1 MIEKFCSYI
10 VRKMRKQMPE
20 IDDEKAEVLM
30 YGIQLIIGEIPKML
44 LLFVLGF
51 LLGIGWYTIFA
62 YVALIPYRASSGGF
76 HLKSHLGCIIGTNFF
91 FHGIV
96 FLSKF
101 LTLNMVEKYV
111 LIFTA
116 LIFGMIMVSLYAP
129 ADTENVPILSKKER
143 KQKKLLSYIT
153 LVFTLSAAA
162 LIKDNIISNILVFGI
177 IIQTIMISRIA
188 YILTN
193 NKYGYEVYQK
203 EIETTN

>member
-10 VRKMRKQMPE
+10 VEKMRKQMPE

-44 LLFVLGF
+44 LLFAIGF

-76 HLKSHLGCIIGTNFF
+76 HLKSHLGCIVGSSVFYY
-91 FHGIV
+91 GIV
-96 FLSKF
+96 YLSKF
-101 LTLNMVEKYV
+101 LV
-111 LIFTA
+111 LDATQRYILAFIA
-116 LIFGMIMVSLYAP
+116 LIFGVIMVSIYAP
-129 ADTENVPILSKKER
+129 ADTENVPILSKKAR
-143 KQKKLLSYIT
+143 KQKKILSYIT
-153 LVFTLSAAA
+153 LILTLGAAA
-162 LIKDNIISNILVFGI
+162 LIKDNVISNILVFGV
-177 IIQTIMISRIA
+177 IIQTIMITRVA

-203 EIETTN
+203 EIEATN

>member
-10 VRKMRKQMPE
+10 VGKMRKQMPE

-30 YGIQLIIGEIPKML
+30 YGIQLIIGEIPKMF
-44 LLFVLGF
+44 LLFALGF

-62 YVALIPYRASSGGF
+62 YVALIPYRAPSGGF

-129 ADTENVPILSKKER
+129 ADTENVPILSKEER

-153 LVFTLSAAA
+153 LVLTLSAAA

-177 IIQTIMISRIA
+177 IIQTMMITRVA

>member
-10 VRKMRKQMPE
+10 VEKMRKQMPE

-44 LLFVLGF
+44 LLFAIGF

-76 HLKSHLGCIIGTNFF
+76 HLKSHLGCIVGSSVFYY
-91 FHGIV
+91 GIV
-96 FLSKF
+96 YLSKF
-101 LTLNMVEKYV
+101 LV
-111 LIFTA
+111 LDATQRYILAFIA
-116 LIFGMIMVSLYAP
+116 LIFGVIMVSIYAP
-129 ADTENVPILSKKER
+129 ADTENVPILSKKAR
-143 KQKKLLSYIT
+143 KQKKILSYIT
-153 LVFTLSAAA
+153 LILTLGAAE
-162 LIKDNIISNILVFGI
+162 LIKDNVISNILVFGV
-177 IIQTIMISRIA
+177 IIQTIMITRVA

-203 EIETTN
+203 EIEATN

>member
-1 MIEKFCSYI
+1 MVEKFCSYI
-10 VRKMRKQMPE
+10 VEKMRKQMPE
-20 IDDEKAEVLM
+20 IDDDKAEILM

-51 LLGIGWYTIFA
+51 LLGIGWYTILA

-76 HLKSHLGCIIGTNFF
+76 HLKSHLGCIIGTNLF

-111 LIFTA
+111 LIFIA
-116 LIFGMIMVSLYAP
+116 LIFGVIMVSLYAP
-129 ADTENVPILSKKER
+129 ADTENIPILSKRER
-143 KQKKLLSYIT
+143 KRKKILSYIT
-153 LVFTLSAAA
+153 LVLTLLAGV
-162 LIKDNIISNILVFGI
+162 LIKDNIISNILILGVI
-177 IIQTIMISRIA
+177 AQTIMITRVA

-203 EIETTN
+203 EIEATD

>member
-10 VRKMRKQMPE
+10 VGKMRKQMPE

-30 YGIQLIIGEIPKML
+30 YGIQLIIGEIPKMF
-44 LLFVLGF
+44 LLFALGF

-62 YVALIPYRASSGGF
+62 YIALVPYRAASGGF
-76 HLKSHLGCIIGTNFF
+76 HLKTHLGCIIGTNLF

-96 FLSKF
+96 FLGKF

-111 LIFTA
+111 LIFIA

-153 LVFTLSAAA
+153 LVLTLSAAA

-177 IIQTIMISRIA
+177 IIQTIMITRVA

-203 EIETTN
+203 EIKATN